1 MFDSATAQ
9 LIRSAPALNGV
20 NPELLPQEL
29 TNVYAE
35 LAILRLRAAD
45 FRDDPQRLQSLQRVK
60 RLADIYE
67 AAVDTG
73 TDGDARRAAAFV
85 AATAHQMLGRIMFD
99 AYEEGLFWRR
109 TQFTP
114 LWPLPYC
121 SLCQNKTPTPEKPP
135 NHSATC
141 DLMICFVAR

>member
-45 FRDDPQRLQSLQRVK
+45 FRDDPQRLQSLQRGWIFEMILSGYK
-60 RLADIYE
+60 A
-67 AAVDTG
+67 
-73 TDGDARRAAAFV
+73 
-85 AATAHQMLGRIMFD
+85 
-99 AYEEGLFWRR
+99 
-109 TQFTP
+109 
-114 LWPLPYC
+114 
-121 SLCQNKTPTPEKPP
+121 S
-135 NHSATC
+135 SA
-141 DLMICFVAR
+141 